1 MRATAEPGRA
11 FSATKCVV
19 DAWDAIG
26 GEGPSVRELLAAA
39 ASAISQERSTAPKAC
54 RLGDGPP
61 APIPDPEKILCIG
74 LNYRSHAE
82 ETKQTIPDVPTV
94 FAKFRNALAAPGA
107 TVELPKASEKVDYEA
122 EVCIVIGK
130 RLKEVDAETALAGVA
145 GYTLMNDLSARDLQ
159 LATTQWISGKSFDGA
174 GPCGPALVT
183 ADEAGAHDEIEFSLT
198 LNGEEMQ
205 RSSTVGPDLQGARAC
220 LAHLEADDARARRSD
235 LDRHAVGRRDRASAE
250 RLAQARRRDRDQ
262 LAAAGPSSDEDRV
275 AASPSCGLGRQVGGR
290 IAEQARV
297 QDQVVRRLRGQRH

>member
-1 MRATAEPGRA
+1 MRLVTYRSDRGPRA
-11 FSATKCVV
+11 GLLRDDVVV
-19 DAWDAIG
+19 DAWDALG
-26 GEGPSVRELLAAA
+26 GEGRGVRDLLEGNRLDELAEL
-39 ASAISQERSTAPKAC
+39 IGT
-54 RLGDGPP
+54 DGIPVAETTLLP
-61 APIPDPEKILCIG
+61 PIPDPEKILCIG

-107 TVELPKASEKVDYEA
+107 SVELPKASEKVDFEA

-183 ADEAGAHDEIEFSLT
+183 ADEAGAHDAIEFSLT

-205 RSSTVGPDLQGARAC
+205 RSST
-220 LAHLEADDARARRSD
+220 SD
-235 LDRHAVGRRDRASAE
+235 LIFKVPELVSHISKLMTLEPGDLISTGTPSGVGI
-250 RLAQARRRDRDQ
+250 ARQ
-262 LAAAGPSSDEDRV
+262 PSVWLKPGDEIEIT
-275 AASPSCGLGRQVGGR
+275 SPQLGRLQTT
-290 IAEQARV
+290 IA
-297 QDQVVRRLRGQRH
+297 